1 MNKNN
6 KPKSYRDALR
16 DNKENNF
23 LILGKSK
30 SYRRDSYNNPT
41 KNTQNNSNNNQ
52 PAGYQLFS
60 GNSSDPLKKNREE
73 LYSTKKTNLCI

>member
-41 KNTQNNSNNNQ
+41 KNTQNNSNNN
-52 PAGYQLFS
+52 
-60 GNSSDPLKKNREE
+60 
-73 LYSTKKTNLCI
+73 